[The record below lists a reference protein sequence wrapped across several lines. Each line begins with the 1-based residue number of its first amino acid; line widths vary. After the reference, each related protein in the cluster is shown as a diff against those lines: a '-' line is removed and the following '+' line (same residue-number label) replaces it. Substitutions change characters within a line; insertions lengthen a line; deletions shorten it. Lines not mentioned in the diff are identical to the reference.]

1 MTESD
6 KINRRWGQ
14 NNFSKPWVLSQVSN
28 GSFLEDLNTCF
39 DYETLKQFPGFGK
52 IITPKW
58 FDFDNFQKYL
68 KLELLH
74 YLQFY
79 WKIHVTVITVQF
91 VFGEI
96 LVFSFARLRPITSGT
111 QPLMPLSMSTGLWAA
126 SRDWC
131 VRQAGKGVSTLR
143 LTNIAGWK
151 MGPFQ
156 DVFPIENGDIS

>member
-39 DYETLKQFPGFGK
+39 DYETLKQFLVLGRSSPQSDSILIIFKK
-52 IITPKW
+52 IWNWNCYIT
-58 FDFDNFQKYL
+58 
-68 KLELLH
+68 
-74 YLQFY
+74 LQFY
-79 WKIHVTVITVQF
+79 WKINVTVITVPF

-126 SRDWC
+126 SRDLMC
-131 VRQAGKGVSTLR
+131 KTSRQRCIYTPV
-143 LTNIAGWK
+143 N
-151 MGPFQ
+151 
-156 DVFPIENGDIS
+156 